1 MLNTS
6 SHANILRSLEDTA
19 LSGDRAMKVL
29 TDLSFFNLFLMF
41 NSQYKTLCEL
51 GLMEEAKQF
60 TVDAQ
65 QNLKVH
71 MGVTSLYPDK
81 KEYLDVLVLAPR
93 REK

>member
-6 SHANILRSLEDTA
+6 SHANILRSLESTA
-19 LSGDRAMKVL
+19 LSGERAMKVL

-51 GLMEEAKQF
+51 GLMEEAKRF
-60 TVDAQ
+60 IVDAQ

-81 KEYLDVLVLAPR
+81 KEYSDILVLAPR
-93 REK
+93 KK